1 MCVPQRRNGRYKQI
15 VTVVFSALDCVPS
28 RKALRIKKAELDKGV
43 RSALYLA
50 ARKSGRRVATLAD
63 DDFVYVW
70 NRSE

>member
-1 MCVPQRRNGRYKQI
+1 MRVPQRRNGRYKQI
-15 VTVVFSALDCVPS
+15 VTVVFSALDRVPS
-28 RKALRIKKAELDKGV
+28 GKALRIKKAELDKRV

-70 NRSE
+70 NSSE